1 MRTFPPLVQELEL
14 GHIEVP
20 RLGGGVALGLGG
32 GPEADAGA
40 HGVGPHLVD
49 LVPVALELGL
59 VVGVGLE
66 VRLQVVLEVALQL
79 DLVVAP
85 GTALFGSTR
94 G

>member
-14 GHIEVP
+14 GQ
-20 RLGGGVALGLGG
+20 LGGGVALGLGA

-40 HGVGPHLVD
+40 HEVGPHLVD

-59 VVGVGLE
+59 VVEVGIE
-66 VRLQVVLEVALQL
+66 VGLQVVLEVALQL
-79 DLVVAP
+79 DLVVEA
-85 GTALFGSTR
+85 ALELALLGSTF